1 LAAVSAVS
9 AVTVTAV
16 TAVTVAAVTAVT
28 AITWFAIVS
37 VVIARVDVVLI
48 WCSGATNEPHAAGN
62 YSFLQTS
69 QSKLRHFSESLGG

>member
-16 TAVTVAAVTAVT
+16 TITAVTVAAVT